1 MTTGMNSVSALLLGD
16 PVLPVSWCRYGQN
29 GADLPR
35 LTGARFFTTWQLD
48 PVAVLAVLFVATGYL
63 WAAHRVAVRHP
74 VRPWPWTRTALFL
87 SGLLVIILATC
98 SSIGVYDMSLFSVHI
113 TQHLML
119 IMLAPPWLASGRP
132 LTLLRH
138 SVGNPWHRRIRRGIR
153 STPVAIATSPPVA
166 LAVYAT
172 TIVATHLSGLMDQI
186 MARPWLGQAE
196 HVLYVVAGY
205 IFFVLVFGDEPLR
218 WRLSMPGRLL
228 LVVMSMAV
236 DTFVGVVL
244 LQTTRPISAMRQPTW
259 SSNLLADT
267 HLGGAIMWFF
277 GDAMMVVLI
286 VLLFRAWV
294 RRPEYARRQ
303 SHSWLERARLG
314 TFERFAGAGAMTA
327 TAATTPAIRATA
339 ATATSR
345 TVRPG
350 RTDYDDDDE
359 RLAAYNAWLARLDRE
374 HR

>member
-1 MTTGMNSVSALLLGD
+1 MSPVSALLSGD

-29 GADLPR
+29 TTDLPR
-35 LTGARFFTTWQLD
+35 LSGMRFFTAWQLD
-48 PVAVLAVLFVATGYL
+48 AVAVIAVVVVGGLYL

-74 VRPWPWTRTALFL
+74 VRPWPLLRKSLFM

-98 SSIGVYDMSLFSVHI
+98 SSIGVYDMSLFSVHM

-119 IMLAPPWLASGRP
+119 IMVAPPLLASGRP
-132 LTLLRH
+132 LTLLMH
-138 SVGNPWHRRIRRGIR
+138 AVGNPWHRRIRNAVR
-153 STPVAIATSPPVA
+153 SMPAAVLTSPPVA
-166 LAVYAT
+166 LTVYAT
-172 TIVATHLSGLMDQI
+172 TIVATHLSGLMDEI
-186 MARPWLGQAE
+186 MQRPWLGQAE
-196 HVLYVVAGY
+196 HLLYIVAGY
-205 IFFVLVFGDEPLR
+205 LFFVLVFGDEPLR

-228 LVVMSMAV
+228 LVAMSMAV

-244 LQTTRPISAMRQPTW
+244 LQTTQPIRAMHQPTW
-259 SSNLLADT
+259 SPDLLSDT

-277 GDAMMVVLI
+277 GDAVMVVLI

-314 TFERFAGAGAMTA
+314 TFERFAGAGTVPV
-327 TAATTPAIRATA
+327 TAATPGTRA
-339 ATATSR
+339 
-345 TVRPG
+345 VRYG
-350 RTDYDDDDE
+350 RSDYDDDEE

-374 HR
+374 ER

>member
-1 MTTGMNSVSALLLGD
+1 MPVSALLLGD
-16 PVLPVSWCRYGQN
+16 PVLPVSWCRYGQDDAN
-29 GADLPR
+29 LPP
-35 LTGARFFTTWQLD
+35 LKGMRFFTAWQLD
-48 PVAVLAVLFVATGYL
+48 AVAVGAVLLVAAGYL
-63 WAAHRVAVRHP
+63 WATHRVAVRHP
-74 VRPWPWTRTALFL
+74 VRPWPLSRTALFL
-87 SGLLVIILATC
+87 GGLLVIILATC
-98 SSIGVYDMSLFSVHI
+98 SSIGVYDMSLFSVHM

-119 IMLAPPWLASGRP
+119 IMVAPPLLASGRP
-132 LTLLRH
+132 LTLLMH
-138 SVGNPWHRRIRRGIR
+138 AVGNPWHRRIRSAVRSVPVGI
-153 STPVAIATSPPVA
+153 VTSPPVA

-172 TIVATHLSGLMDQI
+172 TIVATHLSGLMDEI

-196 HVLYVVAGY
+196 HLLYIVAGY

-228 LVVMSMAV
+228 LVAMSMAV

-244 LQTTRPISAMRQPTW
+244 LQTTQPIRAMHQPSW
-259 SSNLLADT
+259 SSNLLDDT

-277 GDAMMVVLI
+277 GDALMVVLI

-314 TFERFAGAGAMTA
+314 TFERFAGEGVAMASPA
-327 TAATTPAIRATA
+327 TR
-339 ATATSR
+339 S
-345 TVRPG
+345 VRSG

-374 HR
+374 GH

>member
-1 MTTGMNSVSALLLGD
+1 L
-16 PVLPVSWCRYGQN
+16 
-29 GADLPR
+29 
-35 LTGARFFTTWQLD
+35 
-48 PVAVLAVLFVATGYL
+48 
-63 WAAHRVAVRHP
+63 
-74 VRPWPWTRTALFL
+74 RTALFL
-87 SGLLVIILATC
+87 AGLLVIVLATC
-98 SSIGVYDMSLFSVHI
+98 SSIGVYDMSLFSVHM

-119 IMLAPPWLASGRP
+119 IMVAPPLLASGRP
-132 LTLLRH
+132 LTLLMHAVR
-138 SVGNPWHRRIRRGIR
+138 NPWHRRIRSAIR
-153 STPVAIATSPPVA
+153 SMPAAILTSPPVA

-172 TIVATHLSGLMDQI
+172 TIVATHLSGLMDEI

-196 HVLYVVAGY
+196 HLLYVVAGY

-228 LVVMSMAV
+228 LVAMSMAV

-244 LQTTRPISAMRQPTW
+244 LQTTQPIRAMRQPTW
-259 SSNLLADT
+259 SSNLLGDT

-277 GDAMMVVLI
+277 GDALMVVLI

-314 TFERFAGAGAMTA
+314 TFERFAGTGVV
-327 TAATTPAIRATA
+327 TAAPATPRTQP
-339 ATATSR
+339 TR
-345 TVRPG
+345 TVRYG

-359 RLAAYNAWLARLDRE
+359 RLAAYNAWLARLNRE
-374 HR
+374 GH